1 MAALRP
7 IAPQP
12 PQSIR
17 RVLGRPRIHLV
28 LPARLENQSRR
39 LEERV
44 LVLTAWRLH
53 LFGTK
58 LPPKASSSFNV
69 LEIRSISTPSPTQV
83 RVETERGPFP
93 LAFACPEAAAR
104 LTRALGAALG
114 RALPSAPPPWP
125 RPPESPL
132 DTSPTSESSAS
143 TGHSVCGGF
152 SETYAALCDY
162 NGVSC
167 REEVQWDVDT
177 IYHAEDNR
185 EFNLLD
191 FSHLDSR
198 DLALAVS
205 ALAYNHWFRALSCRD
220 LRLGGE
226 VVEQVL
232 HAVSRSP
239 SLEELILDNAG
250 LKADFA
256 TRLAAALGEHPAPP
270 LRSLV
275 LAHGPVDDRGLTALS
290 QRFLLLP
297 GGLRR
302 LSLPH
307 AGLGPRGLWALSR
320 ALGSNPAFRSRLQHL
335 DLSRNP
341 GLLGAPDG
349 AGLYSFLA
357 QPNALLHL
365 DLAST
370 DCAVDV
376 LFGALLHGCCPR
388 LNYLNVARNTFSHRK
403 ARETPPTLRQFFCS
417 AFALAHVSL
426 AGVRVPPDAL
436 RSLFQGLAANTHLS
450 DVHLDLSGCELRSP
464 GARVLRELLGG
475 VSAVGSLDLS
485 DNGFDADLLTLVP
498 VLGKN
503 KALKHL
509 WLGKNFNVKARTL
522 EEILQKLVQ
531 MIQEEDCSLQSLSV
545 ADSRLKART
554 SILVNALGSNA
565 CLAKVDLSGN
575 LMEDVGAKMLA
586 KALQINSTL
595 RSLAWDRNNTTAV
608 GFQDIA
614 RAMQSNYTLTFMALP
629 LSDLTA
635 AYRSAPERTDAV
647 WQKIQWC
654 LLRNGRGPKVPA
666 DQALRLH
673 RGIVT
678 STAEQMLCRLSGRVQ
693 ATARGLRGHPGAQ
706 RDLAEARELLREA
719 RNARSLFPSL
729 AALGRVVAGDGPV
742 RHLLESVAGDVAKA
756 VDKELQAVLEALAG
770 RAARLCP
777 RALGAAEGR
786 WGGRGV
792 RGAAAR
798 RLRPPPG
805 LARGALLEQ
814 AGQRIRHQLGE
825 VTLAA
830 VTFLTNAVVEELL
843 RELRRVHRA
852 LAQHLGGSPEE
863 SGGPPPPPRGDP
875 LNSTDEELGTA
886 IVRGG
891 TPKRGDSGGCFG
903 VPPPP
908 QDTLALQR
916 PKRCRR
922 IRPTSAFLGHA
933 EGPPRRDSPSPPS
946 SPEGALPHCTRARP
960 RPPHRPPS
968 RTPGGS
974 QAEAGG
980 GPPLDEGLEEFFTRR
995 VLPRPPPPPVP
1006 PLPPQRRRG
1015 PPRNRQDPQP
1025 PGEPEPG
1032 HHPASTQEQG
1042 WSPGS
1047 EEAAPPSIDSPRV
1060 VEGAGLPSPQAPP
1073 PQALPTSGAWPA
1085 EQQSPGG
1092 EEGGGATLEAPPTAP
1107 TGTSNGSRRPVPPKP
1122 KRTRRAQSCDK
1133 MEAEGGE
1140 GGGT

>member
-1 MAALRP
+1 MHQGTPPQNLLQAHPGTPKYIPAPKTQPGPPRDP
-7 IAPQP
+7 KTQPGTPKVTPKYIKGPPKPSIGPPGAPQ
-12 PQSIR
+12 I
-17 RVLGRPRIHLV
+17 
-28 LPARLENQSRR
+28 
-39 LEERV
+39 
-44 LVLTAWRLH
+44 
-53 LFGTK
+53 
-58 LPPKASSSFNV
+58 SSS
-69 LEIRSISTPSPTQV
+69 TPKPN
-83 RVETERGPFP
+83 
-93 LAFACPEAAAR
+93 L
-104 LTRALGAALG
+104 
-114 RALPSAPPPWP
+114 APP
-125 RPPESPL
+125 
-132 DTSPTSESSAS
+132 
-143 TGHSVCGGF
+143 
-152 SETYAALCDY
+152 
-162 NGVSC
+162 
-167 REEVQWDVDT
+167 
-177 IYHAEDNR
+177 
-185 EFNLLD
+185 
-191 FSHLDSR
+191 R
-198 DLALAVS
+198 DLALAVA
-205 ALAYNHWFRALSCRD
+205 ALAYNPWFRALSCRD

-270 LRSLV
+270 LHSLV
-275 LAHGPVDDRGLTALS
+275 LAHGPVDDRGLAALS
-290 QRFLLLP
+290 QQFLLLP

-307 AGLGPRGLWALSR
+307 AGIGPRGLWALSR

-341 GLLGAPDG
+341 GLLGTPDG

-426 AGVRVPPDAL
+426 AGVRVPPEAL

-450 DVHLDLSGCELRSP
+450 DLHLDLSGCELRSP

-595 RSLAWDRNNTTAV
+595 RSLTWDRNNTTAV
-608 GFQDIA
+608 GFQDVA

-666 DQALRLH
+666 DQAMRLH

-792 RGAAAR
+792 RAAAAR

-830 VTFLTNAVVEELL
+830 VTFLTDAVVEELL

-875 LNSTDEELGTA
+875 LTSTDEELGTA
-886 IVRGG
+886 V
-891 TPKRGDSGGCFG
+891 
-903 VPPPP
+903 
-908 QDTLALQR
+908 DTLAR

-922 IRPTSAFLGHA
+922 IRPTSAFMGHA
-933 EGPPRRDSPSPPS
+933 EGPPPAGTPPSPPS

-968 RTPGGS
+968 RPPGGA

-1006 PLPPQRRRG
+1006 PLPPQRHRG
-1015 PPRNRQDPQP
+1015 PPPQP
-1025 PGEPEPG
+1025 AGPAAPRGAGPQPAPRQ
-1032 HHPASTQEQG
+1032 HP
-1042 WSPGS
+1042 
-1047 EEAAPPSIDSPRV
+1047 APPSTDSPRV

-1085 EQQSPGG
+1085 EQQSPDG

-1107 TGTSNGSRRPVPPKP
+1107 TGRSNGSRRPVPPKP

>member
-1 MAALRP
+1 MARP
-7 IAPQP
+7 AAGDVSRELQE
-12 PQSIR
+12 SIR
-17 RVLGRPRIHLV
+17 RVLGRPRIHLL
-28 LPARLENQSRR
+28 LPARLESQPRR

-58 LPPKASSSFNV
+58 LPPKVSSSFNV
-69 LEIRSISTPSPTQV
+69 LEIRSISAPSPTQYIPV
-83 RVETERGPFP
+83 YPNALLVYPSASQYPSSPSQYVPVYPNALPVYPSASQYPSSPSQYVPVYPNALPPQFRQVLVETERGPFP

-125 RPPESPL
+125 RPPDPPL

-143 TGHSVCGGF
+143 TGHSVCGEGAWLGRGRGFCGRRRGFAERRRGFAEGGVTGEEEGAWSNGEGARPTGEASGGGGCGGF

-205 ALAYNHWFRALSCRD
+205 ALAYNHWFKALSCRD

-256 TRLAAALGEHPAPP
+256 PRLAAALGEHPAPP

-275 LAHGPVDDRGLTALS
+275 LARGPVDDRGLAALS

-320 ALGSNPAFRSRLQHL
+320 ALGSNPAFRSRLRHL

-365 DLAST
+365 DLAAT
-370 DCAVDV
+370 DCAIDV

-403 ARETPPTLRQFFCS
+403 AQEAPPTLRQFFCS

-436 RSLFQGLAANTHLS
+436 RSLFQGLAANTRLS
-450 DVHLDLSGCELRSP
+450 DLHLDLSGCELRSP

-654 LLRNGRGPKVPA
+654 LLRNGRGPKALP

-693 ATARGLRGHPGAQ
+693 AAARGLRGHPGAQ

-729 AALGRVVAGDGPV
+729 AALGGAVAGDGPV

-756 VDKELQAVLEALAG
+756 VDKELQAVLEALVG
-770 RAARLCP
+770 RAAQLCP

-792 RGAAAR
+792 RGAAAQ
-798 RLRPPPG
+798 RLLPPPG

-825 VTLAA
+825 VTLAV
-830 VTFLTNAVVEELL
+830 VTFLTTAVVEELL

-852 LAQHLGGSPEE
+852 LAQHMAGTPEE

-886 IVRGG
+886 I
-891 TPKRGDSGGCFG
+891 
-903 VPPPP
+903 
-908 QDTLALQR
+908 DTLALQR

-922 IRPTSAFLGHA
+922 IRPTSAFMGHA
-933 EGPPRRDSPSPPS
+933 EGPPGWDSPSPPAA
-946 SPEGALPHCTRARP
+946 P
-960 RPPHRPPS
+960 
-968 RTPGGS
+968 
-974 QAEAGG
+974 
-980 GPPLDEGLEEFFTRR
+980 
-995 VLPRPPPPPVP
+995 
-1006 PLPPQRRRG
+1006 RG
-1015 PPRNRQDPQP
+1015 PC
-1025 PGEPEPG
+1025 
-1032 HHPASTQEQG
+1032 
-1042 WSPGS
+1042 
-1047 EEAAPPSIDSPRV
+1047 
-1060 VEGAGLPSPQAPP
+1060 
-1073 PQALPTSGAWPA
+1073 
-1085 EQQSPGG
+1085 
-1092 EEGGGATLEAPPTAP
+1092 PTAP
-1107 TGTSNGSRRPVPPKP
+1107 APGHAPRTAHRPVALPI
-1122 KRTRRAQSCDK
+1122 DL
-1133 MEAEGGE
+1133 
-1140 GGGT
+1140 